1 MKNVQPLFF
10 QRTRA
15 YGNKK
20 LGTGQIIDIEIAV
33 PIDKDENF
41 DLLTMEK
48 ISKEQD
54 KLLNIKKEIIMKYS
68 ELGEME
74 VVIQ

>member
-1 MKNVQPLFF
+1 MEIKI
-10 QRTRA
+10 
-15 YGNKK
+15 
-20 LGTGQIIDIEIAV
+20 GTGQIIDIEIAV
-33 PIDKDENF
+33 PIDANENF

-54 KLLNIKKEIIMKYS
+54 KLLNIKNEIIMKYS